1 MRLFRPPRINPLL
14 AMFLYGTLTGAFVTL
29 LVVTRFSPL
38 TGSGDQGEVKGVS
51 TETQAQSQAAV
62 SLRAVSAPSQETL
75 SDSVVVKRVIDGD
88 TVELESGLRVRYI
101 GINSPEVAERGVEGC
116 LAAAAQEA
124 NNNLVQGK
132 TVRMERDTSDKDRY
146 GRLLRYVWL
155 DTIQLNATLVEQGLA
170 RAIAYPPDV
179 KYQKELAAAET
190 RAKGARRGMWGDL
203 CRTAASGDAIEEQA
217 VTPALPPVS
226 ECTIKGNISNGEK
239 IYHLSGCKSY
249 TKTVITP
256 ATGERWFCTEE
267 EARAAG
273 WRKAK
278 DCPN

>member
-1 MRLFRPPRINPLL
+1 MRLFRPPRINPLF

-38 TGSGDQGEVKGVS
+38 AGSDDQGAVKGVS
-51 TETQAQSQAAV
+51 TEIQAQPQAAV
-62 SLRAVSAPSQETL
+62 SLRAVNIPAQESL
-75 SDSVVVKRVIDGD
+75 SDAVVVKRVIDGD

-101 GINSPEVAERGVEGC
+101 GMDSPEMAERGVEGC
-116 LAAAAQEA
+116 LAEAAQEA

-155 DTIQLNATLVEQGLA
+155 DTMQINATLVEQGLA

-179 KYQKELAAAET
+179 KYQQELAIAET
-190 RAKGARRGMWGDL
+190 RAKEGRRGMWGDL
-203 CRTAASGDAIEEQA
+203 CRTAASGDATEEQA
-217 VTPALPPVS
+217 VSPALPPVS

-267 EARAAG
+267 EARAVG

-278 DCPN
+278 DCSN